1 MKNLI
6 IKLFMTPFFFL
17 SSFLKGQPSSSI
29 LQFTA
34 TSIEGKQ
41 IDFKEFKGKKIIIV
55 NTASECGLTPQF
67 KELQTLYTTYKDSG
81 LMIIGF
87 PTNDFAHQDP
97 GTNNEIHSFCERN
110 YGVTF
115 LMMQKIS
122 VKGADTH
129 PVYKWLTQKSQNGV
143 MNSTVK
149 WNFQKYLIDEN
160 GFLVSVVSPWKKP
173 DCKKIIKWLNKKQS

>member
-1 MKNLI
+1 
-6 IKLFMTPFFFL
+6 MTPFFFL
-17 SSFLKGQPSSSI
+17 PFLFRGQPTSSI
-29 LQFTA
+29 HQFKA

-41 IDFKEFKGKKIIIV
+41 IDFMDFKGKKIIVV

-67 KELQTLYTTYKDSG
+67 KELQALYTTYKDSG
-81 LMIIGF
+81 LVIVGF

-97 GTNNEIHSFCERN
+97 GTNDEIHSFCERN

-122 VKGADTH
+122 VKGNDMH
-129 PVYKWLTQKSQNGV
+129 PIYKWLTSKSQNGV

-149 WNFQKYLIDEN
+149 WNFQKYLIDEK
-160 GFLVSVVSPWKKP
+160 GFLVNVVSPWKKP
-173 DCKKIIKWLNKKQS
+173 DCSKILNWLKK

>member
-6 IKLFMTPFFFL
+6 IKLFMTPFFFI
-17 SSFLKGQPSSSI
+17 SSLLKGQPSSSI
-29 LQFTA
+29 HQFTA
-34 TSIEGKQ
+34 TGIEGKQ
-41 IDFKEFKGKKIIIV
+41 IDLKDFKGKKLIVV

-67 KELQTLYTTYKDSG
+67 KELQALYTTYKDSG
-81 LMIIGF
+81 LTIIGF

-97 GTNNEIHSFCERN
+97 GSNDEIHSFCERN

-160 GFLVSVVSPWKKP
+160 GFLVNVVSPWKKP
-173 DCKKIIKWLNKKQS
+173 DCKKIIKWLSKK

>member
-1 MKNLI
+1 MRTLI

-17 SSFLKGQPSSSI
+17 PFMFRGQPTSSI
-29 LQFTA
+29 HQFKA

-41 IDFKEFKGKKIIIV
+41 IDFMDFKGKKIIVV

-67 KELQTLYTTYKDSG
+67 KELQALYTTYKDSG
-81 LMIIGF
+81 LVIVGF

-97 GTNNEIHSFCERN
+97 GTNDEIHSFCERN

-122 VKGADTH
+122 VKGNDMH
-129 PVYKWLTQKSQNGV
+129 PIYKWLTSKSQNGV
-143 MNSTVK
+143 MNSSVK
-149 WNFQKYLIDEN
+149 WNFQKYLIDEK
-160 GFLVSVVSPWKKP
+160 GFLVNVISPWKKP
-173 DCKKIIKWLNKKQS
+173 DCSKILNWLKK